1 VFQIENGTFTPLV
14 YTTNGT
20 MSRECQAFYKENG
33 RKDKGPHFSGN
44 ECYPDQK
51 INFSL
56 VHSMLQYIRGSRSRI
71 TKKKNKR
78 KKAFLFKSKYLFLL
92 FFYFSKKSWK
102 YITQELIP
110 YYV

>member
-1 VFQIENGTFTPLV
+1 
-14 YTTNGT
+14 

-56 VHSMLQYIRGSRSRI
+56 VHSMLQYIRGSRSLI
-71 TKKKNKR
+71 TKKKTNGKKHFCLSLNIYFYYFFIFP
-78 KKAFLFKSKYLFLL
+78 KKAES
-92 FFYFSKKSWK
+92 
-102 YITQELIP
+102 I
-110 YYV
+110 